1 MTKKTFKGVVENS
14 KGEKSERK
22 VTVLGPTYLYG
33 ISQNK
38 GKKASYSFHFEQ
50 EIEIEQNKRDAI
62 FKGSGLAL
70 KNSTRKTAIQSFTAE
85 RFGELGLDEYITLVD
100 DAGGEVVNLK
110 EKIDATTIFNVEEVN
125 ISISETTEEPYA
137 GAEAKRAGEDGE
149 ELLIGDMNIYVERV
163 LVAGEPT
170 FEFLQHDPIKRTSG
184 SF

>member
-1 MTKKTFKGVVENS
+1 MATKTFKGTVVNS
-14 KGEKSERK
+14 KNEKSERK
-22 VTVLGPTYLYG
+22 VAVLGPVYLYG
-33 ISQNK
+33 ISLNK

-70 KNSTRKTAIQSFTAE
+70 KSSTRKTAIQSFTAE
-85 RFGELGLDEYITLVD
+85 RFSELNLDGYMALVEE
-100 DAGGEVVNLK
+100 AGGEVVELK
-110 EKIDATTIFNVEEVN
+110 EKIEATKIFGVEDVN
-125 ISISETTEEPYA
+125 ISISETTEEPFP

-149 ELLIGDMNIYVERV
+149 ELLIGDMNIYVERM

-170 FEFLQHDPIKRTSG
+170 FEFLQHDPIKKRAG